1 MDERW
6 DNDLKKRIKEVFDNY
21 DDTSADE
28 GWRRLREKFPEKQ
41 KRRVAVW
48 IWLGSAAALL
58 ALLLGIFWMRTT
70 NTTAQQFAGNK
81 GQIKKDSGKGSVQTI
96 VRNNSANDS
105 SLIKTQERIKPKNK
119 LLNTIAKTSTTT
131 TTTTTRNKKESAS
144 LNPSA
149 SSKTQVKPA
158 IAKQENDLAANQAP
172 NNSKPN
178 KQARESVNQKNN
190 PVAANVNLQK
200 PTLPGNNNIIDK
212 DQVESNQ
219 LSQTKPVK
227 SDTGTKSKSYAANV
241 PATVDMKQTQAKKMD
256 DMFIKDRLVSNQKT
270 DKKIPSSKKL
280 ISLGVYAATYFN
292 YAKGSNNQFNLG
304 AGLTADIR
312 VTDNLRIS
320 SGLSVGQNS
329 LSYNSQAPAVQSA
342 SFGAPLAAASIAPAS
357 LYLYT
362 ASTPQ
367 FKSYDANLI
376 GIDVPLNIKY
386 IFDPGKSN
394 TYFLA
399 GLSSGT
405 FINET
410 YTYSYNNPSLYSTNV
425 SQVQNQSTT
434 NSFNGI
440 YIARTPNLAF
450 GTGYLLGRNRLV
462 IEPFLKY
469 PLEGLGT
476 QQLKFGAGGIN
487 LKFDFE
493 THKK

>member
-28 GWRRLREKFPEKQ
+28 GWRLLREKFPEKQ
-41 KRRVAVW
+41 ERRIAVW

-58 ALLLGIFWMRTT
+58 ALLLAIFWLRTA
-70 NTTAQQFAGNK
+70 NTTSQHFAGNK
-81 GQIKKDSGKGSVQTI
+81 VQIKKDSGKGSVQAI
-96 VRNNSANDS
+96 ARNSSAVDSATNKNQKHANSK
-105 SLIKTQERIKPKNK
+105 IT

-131 TTTTTRNKKESAS
+131 TTTNTTNKVNSAT
-144 LNPSA
+144 LKTETG
-149 SSKTQVKPA
+149 SKILVKPA
-158 IAKQENDLAANQAP
+158 IIKPEDNLAANPAAVNSNQNRQA
-172 NNSKPN
+172 
-178 KQARESVNQKNN
+178 QVSVAQKNI
-190 PVAANVNLQK
+190 PLSANNNLQK
-200 PTLPGNNNIIDK
+200 PASPGNNNIAG
-212 DQVESNQ
+212 NG
-219 LSQTKPVK
+219 QTDINSLAQTNPVRI
-227 SDTGTKSKSYAANV
+227 DTGSKSKNYVANAPV
-241 PATVDMKQTQAKKMD
+241 TVDMKQAQAKKMD

-270 DKKIPSSKKL
+270 DKKISSGKKL

-394 TYFLA
+394 TYLLA

-410 YTYSYNNPSLYSTNV
+410 YTYSYNNPSFYSSNV
-425 SQVQNQSTT
+425 SQVQNQSTS
-434 NSFNGI
+434 NNFNGV
-440 YIARTPNLAF
+440 YIARTLNLAF

-487 LKFDFE
+487 LKFNFE

>member
-48 IWLGSAAALL
+48 LWLGSAAALL

-70 NTTAQQFAGNK
+70 NTTTQQFAGNK
-81 GQIKKDSGKGSVQTI
+81 GQIRKDSNKGSVQTI
-96 VRNNSANDS
+96 ARNNSANDS
-105 SLIKTQERIKPKNK
+105 IINKNQEQIDPKNK
-119 LLNTIAKTSTTT
+119 PLNSIAKTSTIATT
-131 TTTTTRNKKESAS
+131 TNTSIKKESAT
-144 LNPSA
+144 LKPST

-158 IAKQENDLAANQAP
+158 IVKQENDLAVNQVP
-172 NNSKPN
+172 NNSNPN
-178 KQARESVNQKNN
+178 KQARVSANQKNN
-190 PVAANVNLQK
+190 QVAANVNSQK
-200 PTLPGNNNIIDK
+200 PTLTGDNSVKDK
-212 DQVESNQ
+212 NQVESNI
-219 LSQTKPVK
+219 LAQTNPAKI
-227 SDTGTKSKSYAANV
+227 DTGTKSKNYAANV
-241 PATVDMKQTQAKKMD
+241 PATIDMKQAQAKKMD
-256 DMFIKDRLVSNQKT
+256 DMFIKDKLVSNQKT
-270 DKKIPSSKKL
+270 DKKIPSGKKL

-342 SFGAPLAAASIAPAS
+342 SFSAPLAAASLAPVS
-357 LYLYT
+357 RYLYT

-376 GIDVPLNIKY
+376 GLDVPLDIKY

-434 NSFNGI
+434 NNFNGI
-440 YIARTPNLAF
+440 YVARTLNLAF

>member
-21 DDTSADE
+21 EDTSADE
-28 GWRRLREKFPEKQ
+28 GWRLLREKFPEKQ
-41 KRRVAVW
+41 KRRIAVW

-58 ALLLGIFWMRTT
+58 VLLLGIFWLRTA
-70 NTTAQQFAGNK
+70 NTTSQHFAGNK
-81 GQIKKDSGKGSVQTI
+81 VQIKKDTNKGSVQAI
-96 VRNNSANDS
+96 ARNNSAVDS
-105 SLIKTQERIKPKNK
+105 ATNKNQK
-119 LLNTIAKTSTTT
+119 HAKSKVIPLNTIAKTSTTT
-131 TTTTTRNKKESAS
+131 TTTNTAKNVNSAT
-144 LNPSA
+144 LKTETG
-149 SSKTQVKPA
+149 SKILVKPA
-158 IAKQENDLAANQAP
+158 IIKPENNLAVSLAAVNSNQ
-172 NNSKPN
+172 NR
-178 KQARESVNQKNN
+178 QAQVSVAQKNT
-190 PVAANVNLQK
+190 PLSANNNLQK
-200 PTLPGNNNIIDK
+200 PASTGNNNIAGDG
-212 DQVESNQ
+212 
-219 LSQTKPVK
+219 QTDINSLAQTNPVRI
-227 SDTGTKSKSYAANV
+227 DTGTKSKNYLANSL
-241 PATVDMKQTQAKKMD
+241 ATVDMKQVQAKKMD
-256 DMFIKDRLVSNQKT
+256 DMFIKEKLASNQKD

-292 YAKGSNNQFNLG
+292 YAKGSSNQFNLG

-312 VTDNLRIS
+312 LNDNLRIS
-320 SGLSVGQNS
+320 TGLSVGHNS
-329 LSYNSQAPAVQSA
+329 LSYNSQAPALQSA
-342 SFGAPLAAASIAPAS
+342 TDGAPLAAASFAPIS
-357 LYLYT
+357 RYLYT

-367 FKSYDANLI
+367 FKSYDANLM

-394 TYFLA
+394 TYLLA

-440 YIARTPNLAF
+440 YIARTLNLAF

-487 LKFDFE
+487 LKFNFE